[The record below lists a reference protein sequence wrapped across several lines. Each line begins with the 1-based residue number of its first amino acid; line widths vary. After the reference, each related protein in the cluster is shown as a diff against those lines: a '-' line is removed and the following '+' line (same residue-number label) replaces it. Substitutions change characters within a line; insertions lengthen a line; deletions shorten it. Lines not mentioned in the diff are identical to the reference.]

1 MKRIL
6 LCFMGIL
13 YLSFVQ
19 AQAIKHPFLLYT
31 SQRIQQVKQR
41 MQNEP
46 KLMDAWEDIQ
56 RTADE
61 ALRKKDFN
69 RLDYLS

>member
-13 YLSFVQ
+13 YLAFVQ

-31 SQRIQQVKQR
+31 PQRIQQVKQR
-41 MQNEP
+41 MQHEP
-46 KLMDAWEDIQ
+46 KLQEAWGDIKKQ
-56 RTADE
+56 QMK
-61 ALRKKDFN
+61 LCKRKILID
-69 RLDYLS
+69 